1 MKTQRSINKNSLD
14 LTDKHVQVMEDF
26 EQLLES
32 GIANQTMSDIA
43 SRLKVSLRTLYEI
56 APSKEDLIVSTMDRI
71 LTNIAIQAVS
81 SIQNISSP
89 LAKLRK
95 YTEIGNEAVGPR
107 TQKFETDLWKIKGA
121 KEMIDYH
128 QDAYINHIKKLLNE
142 AQQKNEI
149 EQLDTQAIALILGG
163 IAREYSD
170 PNNMEKIEYS
180 PEASSNMLTDLIIKG
195 LAKGSNNE

>member
-1 MKTQRSINKNSLD
+1 MKTQRSINKNSSD

-32 GIANQTMSDIA
+32 GIANQTMSNIA

-128 QDAYINHIKKLLNE
+128 QDAYINHIKKLLDE
-142 AQQKNEI
+142 AQQKKEI
-149 EQLDTQAIALILGG
+149 EHLDTQAVALILGG
-163 IAREYSD
+163 IAREYSN
-170 PNNMEKIEYS
+170 PNNMDQLKQS

-195 LAKGSNNE
+195 LAKGNINE

>member
-95 YTEIGNEAVGPR
+95 YT
-107 TQKFETDLWKIKGA
+107 
-121 KEMIDYH
+121 
-128 QDAYINHIKKLLNE
+128 
-142 AQQKNEI
+142 
-149 EQLDTQAIALILGG
+149 
-163 IAREYSD
+163 
-170 PNNMEKIEYS
+170 
-180 PEASSNMLTDLIIKG
+180 
-195 LAKGSNNE
+195 

>member
-1 MKTQRSINKNSLD
+1 
-14 LTDKHVQVMEDF
+14 
-26 EQLLES
+26 
-32 GIANQTMSDIA
+32 
-43 SRLKVSLRTLYEI
+43 
-56 APSKEDLIVSTMDRI
+56 
-71 LTNIAIQAVS
+71 
-81 SIQNISSP
+81 
-89 LAKLRK
+89 
-95 YTEIGNEAVGPR
+95 
-107 TQKFETDLWKIKGA
+107 
-121 KEMIDYH
+121 MIDYH

-170 PNNMEKIEYS
+170 PKNMEKIEYS

>member
-1 MKTQRSINKNSLD
+1 MYKRQ
-14 LTDKHVQVMEDF
+14 
-26 EQLLES
+26 
-32 GIANQTMSDIA
+32 
-43 SRLKVSLRTLYEI
+43 TLYEI

-71 LTNIAIQAVS
+71 LTNIAIQALS
-81 SIQNISSP
+81 SIKDIESP
-89 LAKLRK
+89 LAKLK
-95 YTEIGNEAVGPR
+95 KFTEIGNEAVGPR
-107 TQKFETDLWKIKGA
+107 TQKFEADLWKIKGA

-170 PNNMEKIEYS
+170 PKHMEKIEYS

>member
-1 MKTQRSINKNSLD
+1 MSTQRSIKQSSSQ
-14 LTDKHVQVMEDF
+14 LTEKHVQVMENF

-71 LTNIAIQAVS
+71 LTNIAIQAHS
-81 SIQNISSP
+81 SIKNITSP
-89 LAKLRK
+89 LAKLK
-95 YTEIGNEAVGPR
+95 KFTEIGNEAVGPR
-107 TQKFETDLWKIKGA
+107 TQKFEADLWMIKGA

-128 QDAYINHIKKLLNE
+128 QDAYINHINKLLNE

-149 EQLDTQAIALILGG
+149 DQLDTQAVALILGG

-170 PNNMEKIEYS
+170 PINMERIQYS

-195 LAKGSNNE
+195 LAKGNNNE

>member
-1 MKTQRSINKNSLD
+1 MNNQRSINKNTSD
-14 LTDKHVQVMEDF
+14 LTDKHIQVMEDF

-71 LTNIAIQAVS
+71 LTNIAIQALS
-81 SIQNISSP
+81 SIKDIASP
-89 LAKLRK
+89 LAKLK
-95 YTEIGNEAVGPR
+95 KFTEIGNEAVGPR
-107 TQKFETDLWKIKGA
+107 TQKFEADLWKIKGA

-149 EQLDTQAIALILGG
+149 DELDTQAIALILGG
-163 IAREYSD
+163 IGREYSD
-170 PNNMEKIEYS
+170 PKNMEKIKYS
-180 PEASSNMLTDLIIKG
+180 PEESSNMLTDLIIKG
-195 LAKGSNNE
+195 LEKGSNSE

>member
-128 QDAYINHIKKLLNE
+128 QDAYINHIKKLLDE
-142 AQQKNEI
+142 AQQKKEI
-149 EQLDTQAIALILGG
+149 EHLDTQAVALILGG
-163 IAREYSD
+163 IAREYSN
-170 PNNMEKIEYS
+170 PNNMDQLKQS
-180 PEASSNMLTDLIIKG
+180 PEASSNRLTDLIIKG
-195 LAKGSNNE
+195 LAKGNINA

>member
-1 MKTQRSINKNSLD
+1 MNNQRSISKNSSD
-14 LTDKHVQVMEDF
+14 LTEKHIQVMEDF
-26 EQLLES
+26 EQLLDS

-56 APSKEDLIVSTMDRI
+56 AASKEDLIVSTMDRI

-81 SIQNISSP
+81 SIKDISSP
-89 LAKLRK
+89 LAKLK
-95 YTEIGNEAVGPR
+95 KFTEIGNEAVGPR

-128 QDAYINHIKKLLNE
+128 QDAYINHIKKFLDE
-142 AQQKNEI
+142 AEQKKEI
-149 EQLDTQAIALILGG
+149 EPIDSQAVALILGG

-170 PNNMEKIEYS
+170 PNNIDKLEHS
-180 PEASSNMLTDLIIKG
+180 PESSSNMLTDLIIKG
-195 LAKGSNNE
+195 LAKENNNE